1 MALKPGQNS
10 VIITY
15 KNENTHE
22 YIYFKIV
29 KNFLMKINFTS
40 IWKLQRL
47 IFKELMNY
55 PQQLEIQ

>member
-29 KNFLMKINFTS
+29 KNFLMKI
-40 IWKLQRL
+40 ILL
-47 IFKELMNY
+47 AYGNY
-55 PQQLEIQ
+55 RG